1 MDEEDVR
8 YCDCC
13 GEIIPEDDE
22 SYLIGDDIICEDC
35 RRRECGCCENCDE
48 LIYNNEAITD
58 DGHFVCRSCYEN
70 EYYHCNCCGMLLHQ
84 DDIYTYN
91 DMDFCYDCYS
101 RKNHTIHEYSYKPEN
116 LLFYG
121 DGERYL
127 GVELEVDEGGHDDD
141 NALEILEEGNYT
153 DEHIYIKND
162 GSLHN
167 GFEIVTHPMTLSYHL
182 NDFCWEDVLHKAVQ
196 LGYLSHQTATCGLH
210 VHVNRTAL
218 GNNEISQDMAIS
230 RILYFVEQNWNE
242 LLKFSRRTESAM
254 NRWAARF
261 GYESTP
267 KKLLNKAKCTYG
279 RYHAVNL
286 CNRHT
291 IEFRMF
297 RGTLKLETLYATLQ
311 LVDRICDLAVNL
323 TDSEMQNI
331 SWSEFVSYIDEKEL
345 INYLKRRRLYVNE
358 PVTVSEDL

>member
-1 MDEEDVR
+1 MGEEDVR
-8 YCDCC
+8 ICDCC
-13 GEIIPEDDE
+13 GEIIHEGE
-22 SYLIGDDIICEDC
+22 NYSWIGDDIVCDDC
-35 RRRECGCCENCDE
+35 RRNECGCCENCDE
-48 LIYNNEAITD
+48 LIYNSEAITD

-84 DDIYTYN
+84 DDTYAYN

-121 DGERYL
+121 NGERYL

-167 GFEIVTHPMTLSYHL
+167 GFEIVTHPMTLQYHL
-182 NDFCWEDVLHKAVQ
+182 HDFCWEDVLHKAVQ
-196 LGYLSHQTATCGLH
+196 LGYLSHQTTTCGLH

-218 GNNEISQDMAIS
+218 GSNEISQDMAIS

-254 NRWAARF
+254 NHWAARF

-331 SWSEFVSYIDEKEL
+331 SWSEFVSYITEPEL
-345 INYLKRRRLYVNE
+345 ISYLKRRRLYVNE

>member
-1 MDEEDVR
+1 
-8 YCDCC
+8 
-13 GEIIPEDDE
+13 
-22 SYLIGDDIICEDC
+22 
-35 RRRECGCCENCDE
+35 
-48 LIYNNEAITD
+48 
-58 DGHFVCRSCYEN
+58 
-70 EYYHCNCCGMLLHQ
+70 
-84 DDIYTYN
+84 
-91 DMDFCYDCYS
+91 
-101 RKNHTIHEYSYKPEN
+101 
-116 LLFYG
+116 
-121 DGERYL
+121 
-127 GVELEVDEGGHDDD
+127 
-141 NALEILEEGNYT
+141 
-153 DEHIYIKND
+153 
-162 GSLHN
+162 
-167 GFEIVTHPMTLSYHL
+167 
-182 NDFCWEDVLHKAVQ
+182 
-196 LGYLSHQTATCGLH
+196 
-210 VHVNRTAL
+210 
-218 GNNEISQDMAIS
+218 
-230 RILYFVEQNWNE
+230 
-242 LLKFSRRTESAM
+242 M

-331 SWSEFVSYIDEKEL
+331 SWSEFVSYINEKEL